1 MCSNISFGSKRLFSA
16 LDQSPLIR
24 KIEADTL
31 SPLTKKS
38 FDETMQDFTNDD
50 FFSPEN
56 SSPHSKK
63 TLLKYIVIIFV

>member
-16 LDQSPLIR
+16 LDQSPSIR
-24 KIEADTL
+24 KIEAESL

-38 FDETMQDFTNDD
+38 FEETMQDFTNED

-56 SSPHSKK
+56 SSPHSK
-63 TLLKYIVIIFV
+63 TYLNFLFRVV